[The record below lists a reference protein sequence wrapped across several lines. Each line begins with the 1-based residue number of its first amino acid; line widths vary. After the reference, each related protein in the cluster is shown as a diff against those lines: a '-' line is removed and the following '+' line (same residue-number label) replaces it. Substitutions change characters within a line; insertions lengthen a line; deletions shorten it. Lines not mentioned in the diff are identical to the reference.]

1 MYYLYNYYF
10 KSKLI
15 CSTSINNPRINLN
28 HINRATFHRVVVEA
42 EAVAS
47 KDTPVAVEEV
57 EAAIE
62 SLYAITL

>member
-1 MYYLYNYYF
+1 
-10 KSKLI
+10 
-15 CSTSINNPRINLN
+15 
-28 HINRATFHRVVVEA
+28 VVVEA